1 MRVLQVTSYYA
12 PAWAYG
18 GPPRVMADFA
28 EALVALGHEVTV
40 FTTDVLDGERR
51 ASPRRESLG
60 GVHVERFPNLS
71 NSLAWRS
78 KKYLPP
84 GLIAATA
91 RKMRSFDVVHA
102 TDTRTVATATA
113 YLASRIAGVPFV
125 LSAHGSLPG
134 STGLRGTVK
143 GIYDRALVRPMLD
156 HAALLL
162 AQTAHEEQLYRE
174 AGGRDSAIELLP
186 LPFNLAAV
194 PEELDRD
201 FLRRLA
207 GMPADLPLVLFLGR
221 IHYLKG
227 LDLLVDA
234 MSPLLANGEAGLVVV
249 GRDDGH
255 WSDIAAQHRDL
266 LNRGTLSFI
275 GPLYGTE
282 RFDAYADADLFALT
296 PRHWEETSV
305 AAVEAAAS
313 TTGVLVTE
321 QADIPGLAESGG
333 GVVVPLHVDAIRAG
347 LREGLAHSLEMGPR
361 ARRLVERQ
369 HARERVAEQFETLL
383 HRVVDS

>member
-1 MRVLQVTSYYA
+1 
-12 PAWAYG
+12 
-18 GPPRVMADFA
+18 
-28 EALVALGHEVTV
+28 
-40 FTTDVLDGERR
+40 
-51 ASPRRESLG
+51 
-60 GVHVERFPNLS
+60 VHVERFPNLS